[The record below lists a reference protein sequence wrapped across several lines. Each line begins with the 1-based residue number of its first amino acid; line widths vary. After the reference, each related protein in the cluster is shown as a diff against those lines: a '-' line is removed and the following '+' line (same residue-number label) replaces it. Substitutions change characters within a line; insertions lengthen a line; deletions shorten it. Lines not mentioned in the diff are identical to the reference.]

1 MNPATA
7 ARARWQRQVRTRP
20 YREGETFATGG
31 GIAAAW
37 LEAAREALPPGG
49 GHLDLGCGE
58 GRMTFALVSRWAGGG
73 WSVGVDRDPAA
84 LAAARERARCE
95 NLSGARFVQM
105 DVEREEYAPRLEGGA
120 TRAHHRPPLHGRRN
134 RRARREGPSPG
145 HGLRLLRPP
154 PRAME
159 GVRPVQRLCHER
171 GGNRARP
178 RRERPSSP
186 SSSASR
192 KMSSSSP
199 LPRTPSADTLKTER
213 RPASGARTGAGT
225 ASGATSRN
233 PAAPS
238 PPGPRSWARPGRFS
252 P

>member
-58 GRMTFALVSRWAGGG
+58 GRMTFALASRWAGGG
-73 WSVGVDRDPAA
+73 WSVGADRDPAA

-105 DVEREEYAPRLEGGA
+105 DVEREEYAPRLEGGRPGLITA
-120 TRAHHRPPLHGRRN
+120 HLCMGAGIVERAARALPPGMVFAFCALHPEQWKESGRSSAFAMSEGEIE
-134 RRARREGPSPG
+134 RALAGN
-145 HGLRLLRPP
+145 GLEPFLLRF
-154 PRAME
+154 E
-159 GVRPVQRLCHER
+159 KDVIEF
-171 GGNRARP
+171 
-178 RRERPSSP
+178 S
-186 SSSASR
+186 
-192 KMSSSSP
+192 
-199 LPRTPSADTLKTER
+199 
-213 RPASGARTGAGT
+213 
-225 ASGATSRN
+225 
-233 PAAPS
+233 APS
-238 PPGPRSWARPGRFS
+238 DALRGYFKNGEAAGKWRADGRWDGIRRYFEESGRSFTARAQVMGAARKVS

>member
-58 GRMTFALVSRWAGGG
+58 GRMTFALASRWAGGG
-73 WSVGVDRDPAA
+73 WSVGADRDPPA

-105 DVEREEYAPRLEGGA
+105 DVEREEYAPRLEGGRPGLITA
-120 TRAHHRPPLHGRRN
+120 HLCMGAGIVERAARALPPGMVFAFCALHPEQWKESGRSSAFAMSEGEIE
-134 RRARREGPSPG
+134 RALAGN
-145 HGLRLLRPP
+145 GLEPFLLRF
-154 PRAME
+154 E
-159 GVRPVQRLCHER
+159 KDVIEF
-171 GGNRARP
+171 
-178 RRERPSSP
+178 S
-186 SSSASR
+186 
-192 KMSSSSP
+192 
-199 LPRTPSADTLKTER
+199 
-213 RPASGARTGAGT
+213 
-225 ASGATSRN
+225 
-233 PAAPS
+233 APS
-238 PPGPRSWARPGRFS
+238 DALRGYFKNGEAAGKWRADGRWDGIRGYFEESGRSFTARAQVMGAARKVS